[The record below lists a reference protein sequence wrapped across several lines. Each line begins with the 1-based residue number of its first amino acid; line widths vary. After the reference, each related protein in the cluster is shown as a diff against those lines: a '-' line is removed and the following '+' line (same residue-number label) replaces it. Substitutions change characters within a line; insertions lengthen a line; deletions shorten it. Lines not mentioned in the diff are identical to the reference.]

1 MAEIGY
7 IGGYAIELEDKTA
20 LNAMCVEAP
29 VLMLGDVPTR
39 VDPRRSPLAQHGWL
53 RTENQ
58 GQIGSCQGASLT
70 ECLEY
75 CYAIVNPSHVQQ
87 YSKMY
92 AYIASQMENN
102 IRTDSGSTL
111 EGGTRAARKGIC
123 TDAVGPYPSRYPGWS
138 WITDAMRRDAA
149 NHKLQSVVEMKSAE
163 HIKQFIGS
171 GIGIVQIGISW
182 GSDMDPDSRGCI
194 TSFSGRGGG
203 GHAVVLAGYVPD
215 DDVGVKSSAGWWLLL
230 KNSWGSR
237 WGREGYAFVDPRAC
251 DQMLRHQWTSMYGR
265 SDLETPRVRPLPVD
279 WTKESLLG

>member
-1 MAEIGY
+1 MAEIGFV
-7 IGGYAIELEDKTA
+7 GGYAMELEDKTS

-29 VLMLGDVPTR
+29 VLMMGELPTR
-39 VDPRRSPLAQHGWL
+39 VDIRRSILSQLGWMKM
-53 RTENQ
+53 ENQ
-58 GQIGSCQGASLT
+58 GQIGSCQGQSLS

-75 CYAIVNPSHVQQ
+75 CYVIVNPSKVMQ
-87 YSKMY
+87 YSRMY

-123 TDAVGPYPSRYPGWS
+123 EESIGPYTSRYPGWS
-138 WITDAMRRDAA
+138 WITDAMRQNAVKHR
-149 NHKLQSVVEMKSAE
+149 LQSVVEMKSAE

-182 GSDMDPDSRGCI
+182 GNEMTPDSRGCI

-203 GHAVVLAGYVPD
+203 GHAVVFAGYVPD
-215 DDVGVKSSAGWWLLL
+215 EDVGVKSSAGWWLLM
-230 KNSWGSR
+230 KNSWGER
-237 WGREGYAFVDPRAC
+237 WGKGGYAYVNPRAC
-251 DQMLRHQWTSMYGR
+251 DQMLKHRFTSMYGR
-265 SDLETPRVRPLPVD
+265 SELETPRVRPLPVD